1 MTSIMRTY
9 LLFFGFCTALIA
21 NVPPIDFSDESKIIV
36 QNAILAKVNG
46 TTISMMDVKKK
57 MDLVFHQRYPLLVKT
72 HQARYQFY
80 AESWRSVLMELI
92 DHQLIL
98 ADAVEKE
105 VKLTDGE
112 VREAMEE
119 RFGPNV
125 MLTLDQIGLTY
136 EDAWKMMKEEILVQ
150 RMTWWFVH
158 AKAISQVTPHDI
170 RQSFRLYLADHPP
183 YQEWK
188 YRVISIRGEHPEEIA
203 EKTIHLCN
211 ASGFSP
217 ETLVES
223 LQAIDPTIQVS
234 SEFIATDPDLS
245 QAHRE
250 ALAPLSPG
258 EYSAPKLQISRVD
271 HQTVARIF
279 YLSEKIDHPAPQFKD
294 LSHTLRNELIQ
305 QAVAQTSTT
314 YMDKLRKHYG
324 FDAAH
329 LKEYIPEDLHPF
341 SLE

>member
-1 MTSIMRTY
+1 
-9 LLFFGFCTALIA
+9 
-21 NVPPIDFSDESKIIV
+21 
-36 QNAILAKVNG
+36 
-46 TTISMMDVKKK
+46 
-57 MDLVFHQRYPLLVKT
+57 
-72 HQARYQFY
+72 
-80 AESWRSVLMELI
+80 
-92 DHQLIL
+92 
-98 ADAVEKE
+98 
-105 VKLTDGE
+105 
-112 VREAMEE
+112 MEE

-170 RQSFRLYLADHPP
+170 RQSFRLYLADHHP